1 MTIFIAIVSATI
13 VGIVIAAV
21 IVSAVRRHTPAAT
34 DPTDELR
41 DLRHRLG
48 GLEGLVKAGIDQAST
63 DQRSV
68 RSVLDMLT
76 QNTGRRG
83 SWGEVTLRRLL
94 ENSGLAHLVDFETQK
109 RLPNGSRPDVVV
121 DLGSGGR
128 VVIDAKAPLDD
139 LKAAFEADSDATRQ
153 GAIKRHV
160 ATVRRHATELATRD
174 YAAALDAAFA
184 PVVMYLPVDGAW
196 EAAIDHSPDL
206 AADLNRLGIHPASPS
221 TLGLVLAIVKQH
233 ALDTNRHEAML
244 DILGDTKRLLDTLGK
259 HTDHLTKMGR
269 ALETAVRAYNEGVG
283 NFSTRVLPA
292 TARMSAHLSLSEP
305 ESPASVESMPSVERV
320 PVDDSRVGR
329 VA

>member
-1 MTIFIAIVSATI
+1 
-13 VGIVIAAV
+13 
-21 IVSAVRRHTPAAT
+21 VR
-34 DPTDELR
+34 
-41 DLRHRLG
+41 
-48 GLEGLVKAGIDQAST
+48 AGIDQAT
-63 DQRSV
+63 NDQRSV
-68 RSVLDMLT
+68 QSVLDMLT

-94 ENSGLAHLVDFETQK
+94 ENSGLVHLVDFDTQK
-109 RLPNGSRPDVVV
+109 RLPNGTRPDVVV
-121 DLGSGGR
+121 DLGGGSL

-139 LKAAFEADSDATRQ
+139 LKAAFDADTKAARQ
-153 GAIKRHV
+153 AAVKRHV
-160 ATVRRHATELATRD
+160 ATVRRHASDLATRD

-196 EAAIDHSPDL
+196 ETAIDHSSDL
-206 AADLNRLGIHPASPS
+206 AADLHRLGIHPASPS

-233 ALDTNRHEAML
+233 ALDSNRQEAML

-259 HTDHLTKMGR
+259 HTDHLSKMGR

-292 TARMSAHLSLSEP
+292 TARMSAHLSLGEP
-305 ESPASVESMPSVERV
+305 ESPASIESMPSVERV
-320 PVDDSRVGR
+320 PVGDGRIER